1 MEECPPLTAA
11 DLKKDL
17 QNESFSSYFYIG
29 SNDDVGWENAEIVY
43 GLFSRLRVYLVK
55 DPTIVADWAD
65 GKRPKGIVFGWGEKP
80 KQCLNKAETE
90 DLKTVITAI
99 TNARGES

>member
-17 QNESFSSYFYIG
+17 ENESFSSYFYIG
-29 SNDDVGWENAEIVY
+29 LKDDIGWENAEIVY

-55 DPTIVADWAD
+55 DASIISAWTD
-65 GKRPKGIVFGWGEKP
+65 GKRPKGIVFGWGPTP
-80 KQCLNKAETE
+80 KQYLNKDEVE
-90 DLKTVITAI
+90 DLKVVITAMKE
-99 TNARGES
+99 ARGES